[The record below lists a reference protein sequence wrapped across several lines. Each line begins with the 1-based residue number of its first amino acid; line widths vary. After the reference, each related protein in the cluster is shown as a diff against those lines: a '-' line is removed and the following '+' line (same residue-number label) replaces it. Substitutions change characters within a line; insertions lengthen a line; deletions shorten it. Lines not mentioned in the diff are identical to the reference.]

1 MQLRKSV
8 NRGYPTSFDGQI
20 LVPFAVESSLSGVGK
35 TVGAKRELWYRRTFS
50 VPQAWKE
57 KRVLLHF
64 GAVDWRTDVW
74 VNDVKVGSHTG
85 GFTPFSFDITTAM
98 NRKGDNKLVVKVWD
112 PTDDGYQPRGKQV
125 NRPEGIWY
133 TPVTGIWQTVWL
145 EPVAGHYITNLRI
158 TPDIDRNQLSVK
170 VLTDKIDA
178 SDLLEVN
185 VFDGTRL
192 VATGKSVNGE
202 TVGYCHACRH
212 EIVEPFFS
220 FPLHAESGIEEWRED
235 CGRGG

>member
-1 MQLRKSV
+1 M
-8 NRGYPTSFDGQI
+8 
-20 LVPFAVESSLSGVGK
+20 
-35 TVGAKRELWYRRTFS
+35 
-50 VPQAWKE
+50 PQAWKE
-57 KRVLLHF
+57 KKLLLHF

-192 VATGKSVNGE
+192 VATGKV
-202 TVGYCHACRH
+202 
-212 EIVEPFFS
+212 
-220 FPLHAESGIEEWRED
+220 
-235 CGRGG
+235 